1 MDLITIGRVSVDLY
15 GQQIGSR
22 LEDVATFVKAVGG
35 CPANVAIGAARL
47 GLKSALISRVGSEP
61 MGRFVIEQLGREGVD
76 ARGVR
81 TDPERLTSL
90 VLLSVRDRDSFP
102 LIFYRD
108 NCADS
113 ALCED
118 DVDEAFVASARAI
131 LITGTHFSMVGAA
144 NAQRKA
150 TAIARANGRKV
161 ILDIDYRP
169 NLWGI
174 GGHGAGES
182 RYARSARV
190 TEALATVLPDC
201 DLIVGTEEELHI
213 AAGLE
218 DTLEAIR
225 DIRMKSGAVIVCKR
239 GPKGCVVFAQGIPE
253 RLDDGLEVD
262 GMSVSVYNVLGAGDA
277 FLAGFLYG
285 YLRGEPH
292 ETSARYANACG
303 AFAVSRLLCSP
314 EFPTLPELTYYLEK
328 GSDHR
333 ALREDKR
340 LNHIHAATTRR
351 REPRTLMAFAIDH
364 RTQLEQM
371 AKRAR
376 APLER
381 IAQLKML
388 AVDAAARVASKWD
401 GVGMLLD
408 GIYGLDALRYAAQ
421 KGLWLARPVE
431 KAGSRPLEFERAHS
445 LGASL
450 VEWPT
455 GLTVKCLC
463 HFHPDDPLELR
474 QAQER
479 ELLRVAAACR
489 IQGRELL
496 LEIVSSK
503 YGELQE
509 DTTARVLSRVYELDI
524 RPDWWKLE
532 PQPSEGAWQRCADV
546 IAAQDTY
553 CRGMVVLG
561 LDAPL
566 EELARSL
573 RLAAAQP
580 RVRGFAVGRTIFA
593 GAAESWLAG
602 RISDQAAVDEM
613 AERFGSL
620 VEIWCLAEGSTQ

>member
-35 CPANVAIGAARL
+35 CPANIAIGAARL

-61 MGRFVIEQLGREGVD
+61 MGRFVVEQLAREGVE

-81 TDPERLTSL
+81 IDPQRLTSL
-90 VLLSVRDRDSFP
+90 VLLSVRDEESFP

-118 DVDEAFVASARAI
+118 DIDESFVASAKAV
-131 LITGTHFSMVGAA
+131 LVTGTHFSVTGAA
-144 NAQRKA
+144 KAQRKA
-150 TAIARANGRKV
+150 MAIARAAGRKV
-161 ILDIDYRP
+161 VLDIDYRP

-182 RYARSARV
+182 RYARSGRV

-201 DLIVGTEEELHI
+201 DLVVGTEEELHI

-225 DIRMKSGAVIVCKR
+225 HIRKMSGAVIVCKR
-239 GPKGCVVFAQGIPE
+239 GPKGCVVFADGVPD
-253 RLDDGLEVD
+253 RLDDGLEVA
-262 GMSVSVYNVLGAGDA
+262 GMNVSVYNVLGAGDA

-292 ETSARYANACG
+292 EASARYANACG

-314 EFPTLPELTYYLEK
+314 EFPTLPELTYYLEN
-328 GSDHR
+328 GSCHR
-333 ALREDKR
+333 ALREDGR
-340 LNHIHAATTRR
+340 LNHIHRATTRR
-351 REPRTLMAFAIDH
+351 PGPRTLMALAIDH
-364 RTQLEQM
+364 RAQLEQM

-381 IAQLKML
+381 ISQFKML
-388 AVDAAARVASKWD
+388 AVDAAARVVAKSHT
-401 GVGMLLD
+401 VGMLLD
-408 GIYGLDALRYAAQ
+408 GVYGADALRYAAQ

-431 KAGSRPLEFERAHS
+431 KTGSRPLEFERAHS

-450 VEWPT
+450 IEWPT

-463 HFHPDDPLELR
+463 LFHPDDPLDLR

-479 ELLRVAAACR
+479 ELLRVAAVCR
-489 IQGRELL
+489 TQGRELL
-496 LEIVSSK
+496 LEIISSK

-524 RPDWWKLE
+524 RPDWWKVE

-546 IAAQDTY
+546 ISEQDAY

-561 LDAPL
+561 LDAQL
-566 EELARSL
+566 EELTRSL

-580 RVRGFAVGRTIFA
+580 MVRGFAVGRTIFA
-593 GAAESWLAG
+593 SAAEAWLAG
-602 RISDQAAVDEM
+602 RISDQTAVDEM
-613 AERFGSL
+613 AERFRAL
-620 VEIWCLAEGSTQ
+620 VEVWCSAEGSAQ